1 MRQATVSRETKETAI
16 RLSLALDG
24 SGQHAID
31 SGVGFLDHMLQAFSV
46 HARMDLSLTCQ
57 GDTRVDDH
65 HSVEDIGICLGQ
77 ALKQALGDKRGITRC
92 ADVTLPMDEA
102 LVLCALDLSGR
113 GGYYGALEIPARTLG
128 RFDTELVDEFFAA
141 LCREAGLTL
150 HLRQL
155 AGRNSHHLIE
165 AAFKAFARALRR
177 AVAVDPAL
185 NDQVP
190 SSKGSL

>member
-1 MRQATVSRETKETAI
+1 MRSADIIRETAETNI
-16 RLSLALDG
+16 RLKLVLDG
-24 SGQHAID
+24 SGRAELF
-31 SGVGFLDHMLQAFSV
+31 SGLGFLDHMLTLLCQ
-46 HARMDLSLTCQ
+46 HALVDLTLTCR
-57 GDTRVDDH
+57 GDLQVDGH
-65 HSVEDIGICLGQ
+65 HTVEDIGICLGQ